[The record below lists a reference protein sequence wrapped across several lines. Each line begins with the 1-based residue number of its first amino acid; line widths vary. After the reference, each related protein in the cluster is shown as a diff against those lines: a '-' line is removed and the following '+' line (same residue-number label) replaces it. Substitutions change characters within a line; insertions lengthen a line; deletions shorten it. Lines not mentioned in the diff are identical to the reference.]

1 MLADPL
7 SHVAA
12 ALQPIHH
19 WVNTLFATV
28 SRGPDEVRL
37 TSYRPESP
45 LPVQRHYPRDGNLML
60 HPFSARLLAY
70 CEVPNRLVQ

>member
-1 MLADPL
+1 M
-7 SHVAA
+7 
-12 ALQPIHH
+12 
-19 WVNTLFATV
+19 FATV

-60 HPFSARLLAY
+60 HPF
-70 CEVPNRLVQ
+70 